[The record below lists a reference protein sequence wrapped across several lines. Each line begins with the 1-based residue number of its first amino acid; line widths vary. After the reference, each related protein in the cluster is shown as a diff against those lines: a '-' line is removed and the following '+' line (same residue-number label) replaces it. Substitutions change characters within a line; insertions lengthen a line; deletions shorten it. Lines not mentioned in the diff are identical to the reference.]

1 MFISFKGS
9 FSVSNTRASKLLNV
23 HINSSSAGWWISK
36 NLIKN
41 KVIFNQKLKTISWCG
56 SEAAGVFTSIPPL
69 FSLHPGRGCGPPTP
83 PPPHPACPC
92 SAAHL
97 FIVHFVKFEPA
108 GWSII
113 IKYNYLFSPIVYWSI
128 SCWHFYLHLQFSS
141 LTFILEKDRLLLSS
155 SLSAPLHHI
164 FTLNF
169 LEIISFSSLFFLF
182 FFVCADGFCL
192 LLLLF
197 SFPSSACRS
206 TPRSL
211 GGLRPWRPERLWKT
225 CLASCLTVRSSQRKF
240 LTKVMKISQET
251 KAKEASDNWRLLS
264 VNHRTQERTMT
275 ADWTFTDGDDRL
287 RWLGFRD
294 NWISEAVASETGK
307 TSPNLFVS
315 RSQRSLTIERETI

>member
-1 MFISFKGS
+1 MW
-9 FSVSNTRASKLLNV
+9 TW
-23 HINSSSAGWWISK
+23 SS
-36 NLIKN
+36 
-41 KVIFNQKLKTISWCG
+41 
-56 SEAAGVFTSIPPL
+56 GVFTSIPLCFLSPCERVGDVA
-69 FSLHPGRGCGPPTP
+69 PP
-83 PPPHPACPC
+83 PPPHPASPY

-128 SCWHFYLHLQFSS
+128 SCWNFYLRLQFLS
-141 LTFILEKDRLLLSS
+141 LTFILEKDHLLSS

-169 LEIISFSSLFFLF
+169 LEIISFSSLCFSSSSS
-182 FFVCADGFCL
+182 FVQMGFVSSSS
-192 LLLLF
+192 

-211 GGLRPWRPERLWKT
+211 GGLRPWRLECLWKT

-240 LTKVMKISQET
+240 LTKVMKISRET
-251 KAKEASDNWRLLS
+251 KAKEASDNWRLFS
-264 VNHRTQERTMT
+264 VNHRTQERTVT

-315 RSQRSLTIERETI
+315 RSQRSLAIEHETI